1 MEKQWQ
7 DSGSLKCANAITSH
21 VLCRLCLVC
30 GQGCRHNLQATKQP
44 RAGYCLYEYWRRR
57 PPRLNTWGWI
67 GSWSCPDAPSNENHV
82 PGSLLFARSGEQLAF
97 ATS

>member
-1 MEKQWQ
+1 MEKPEQ
-7 DSGSLKCANAITSH
+7 DSGSLKCANATTSH
-21 VLCRLCLVC
+21 VLCRLPRYVWCA
-30 GQGCRHNLQATKQP
+30 GSKQP
-44 RAGYCLYEYWRRR
+44 RAVHCMYEYWRRR